1 MAPEK
6 EYEMEPGG
14 RLIGQAVAGVT
25 EQAEDLAESIDQTMD
40 SAAQAVQDT
49 IRRTKK
55 TAGAAVQSVADGVET
70 STEYLS
76 ERGVAGMVEDV
87 ETLIRRYPL
96 QALLIG
102 LSLGYLFTRSRQR

>member
-1 MAPEK
+1 MEK
-6 EYEMEPGG
+6 DYETEPGG
-14 RLIGQAVAGVT
+14 RLIGQAVTGAT
-25 EQAEDLAESIDQTMD
+25 EKAEEFYESIDQTMD
-40 SAAQAVQDT
+40 STAQAVQDT

-55 TAGAAVQSVADGVET
+55 TADAAVQSVADGVET

-76 ERGVAGMVEDV
+76 KRGVAGVVEDV

>member
-1 MAPEK
+1 MVRGK
-6 EYEMEPGG
+6 EYETKPGG
-14 RLIGQAVAGVT
+14 GLIGQAVAGAT
-25 EQAEDLAESIDQTMD
+25 EQAEEVSESIDQTMD

-55 TAGAAVQSVADGVET
+55 TAAAAVQSVADGVET

-76 ERGVAGMVEDV
+76 ERGVAGVVEDL

-102 LSLGYLFTRSRQR
+102 LSLGYLFTRSRHR